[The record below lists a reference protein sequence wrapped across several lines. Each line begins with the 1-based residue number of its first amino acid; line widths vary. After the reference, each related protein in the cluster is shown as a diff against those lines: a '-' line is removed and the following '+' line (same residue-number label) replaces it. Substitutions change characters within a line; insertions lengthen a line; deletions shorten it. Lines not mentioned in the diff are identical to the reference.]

1 MKHFGIKIKKS
12 NFGFSLTRENYIH
25 PSKKS
30 SFKNTEYD
38 DKYIFTQTRRAL
50 FNFDLNMKFFSC
62 LDSDEFNHTLQKFLQ
77 QHLQFVE
84 VKDLNEYR
92 YERGYYILV
101 LDKYKQIYIG
111 TTNNICGRIRDHW
124 TKTKQFDRLIFG
136 SIFTSRLSIDSF
148 RPLDTTRIFVY
159 PTEKIFENENVFISF
174 FPDKFIINRTKGG
187 ILKLGLS
194 ESISNRKYRN
204 LIDI

>member
-1 MKHFGIKIKKS
+1 MIHFGINFKKS
-12 NFGFSLTRENYIH
+12 KFGFSLTRENYIH

-30 SFKNTEYD
+30 SFNNTEYD
-38 DKYIFTQTRRAL
+38 DEYIISHIKRAL

-62 LDSDEFNHTLQKFLQ
+62 LDSNEFNHTLQKFLQ
-77 QHLQFVE
+77 QHPQFVE

-92 YERGYYILV
+92 YKTGYYILV

-111 TTNNICGRIRDHW
+111 TTNNICGRIREHW

-159 PTEKIFENENVFISF
+159 TTNKTFENEDKFISY
-174 FPDKFIINRTKGG
+174 FPDKFILNRTKGG
-187 ILKLGLS
+187 MLDLGLS
-194 ESISNRKYRN
+194 QAISNRKYRN
-204 LIDI
+204 FIDT

>member
-1 MKHFGIKIKKS
+1 MKYFGINLQKS
-12 NFGFSLTRENYIH
+12 IFGFSLTRDNYIH

-30 SFKNTEYD
+30 SFKNTEYS
-38 DKYIFTQTRRAL
+38 DKYIATQTRRAL
-50 FNFDLNMKFFSC
+50 FNFDLNMRFFSK
-62 LDSDEFNHTLQKFLQ
+62 LDSEEFNRTIENFSRQYP
-77 QHLQFVE
+77 QFIE
-84 VKDLNEYR
+84 IKDLNEYR
-92 YERGYYILV
+92 YQSGYYLLV
-101 LDKYKQIYIG
+101 LGKYKQIYLG
-111 TTNNICGRIRDHW
+111 TTYDICRRIRDHW
-124 TKTKQFDRLIFG
+124 TRSKQFDRLIFG
-136 SIFTSRLSIDSF
+136 SVFTSRLSIDSF

-159 PTEKIFENENVFISF
+159 PTEKIFENEDNFISS